1 MDTGLHSLVAIAR
14 FHQLPAEPEQLVHQ
28 FAEPGKPFSDSQLL
42 SAAKALTL
50 RAKCLS
56 PSLNQI
62 KSDTLPAIAKA
73 QDGSYFILAR
83 LSENAAGAGSD
94 ATTRTY
100 LIHDLRD
107 QAPRSLS
114 QEEFEQLWS
123 GELILVARRQGL
135 GESLQ
140 QKFDISWFIP
150 SLVKYRKLFSEVL
163 IASFFLQLFALVTPL
178 FFQVVMD
185 KVLVH
190 RGFTT
195 LDVLAVGFFVIV
207 VFEAFLGGFR
217 NYLFSHTTNRVDVE
231 LGSRLFNHLLALPLA
246 YFESRQVG
254 QNVARV
260 RELDTIRNF
269 ITGTALTLVIDLFFV
284 FVFLAVMW
292 YYSPTLTWIVL
303 ATVPAYVIL
312 SLFIT
317 PILRHR
323 LNDKFKH
330 GAANTA
336 FLTESITG
344 IGTVK
349 SMAVEPQM
357 RRKLEDHLSSYV
369 HASFR
374 SQNLGNVANQV
385 AGLINKLM
393 TLGIIWWGSHL
404 VIDGEITVGQL
415 IAFNMLAGRVSGPVL
430 KLVQLWQEFQQAGIS
445 IARLGDILNTP
456 REPGFN
462 PNRSRLPSLQGA
474 VTLDHVKFRY
484 RVDGP
489 LILQEIALQVR
500 PGEVIGIVGR
510 SGSGKST
517 ITKLIQRLY
526 VPESGR
532 VLVDGVDLAMIDTAW
547 LRRQIGVV
555 LQENFL
561 FNRSI
566 RENIALVD
574 PSIPMERVIAAAKM
588 AGAHEFIV
596 ELSEGYD
603 TLVGEQ
609 GSNLSGGQR
618 QRLAIARAL
627 INNPRIL
634 IFDEATSALD
644 YESERL
650 IQDNMARICQGRTV
664 FIIAHRLS
672 TVRTCDR
679 IIVMDKG
686 RIVEQ
691 GTHEYLL
698 DQNGYYARLY
708 SYQAHNPRLQTVSTN
723 ADPMTTGKAQER
735 PTIQAG
741 PTLRAAP
748 AVKVVPA
755 ADADSQTESTISTV
769 VLSGSNKP
777 PSDNVEKH
785 NLTHNDIDESWALE
799 LLKELEREDEERGP

>member
-1 MDTGLHSLVAIAR
+1 MDTGLHTLVALAR
-14 FHQLPAEPEQLVHQ
+14 FYQLPAEADQLAHE
-28 FAEPGKPFSDSQLL
+28 FGRPGQAFSDTELL
-42 SAAKALTL
+42 QAAKALTL
-50 RAKCLS
+50 KAKLLS
-56 PSLNQI
+56 LTILTLKASL
-62 KSDTLPAIAKA
+62 LPAIAKHN
-73 QDGSYFILAR
+73 DGSYFIIAR
-83 LSENAAGAGSD
+83 LADPDGSKNQGNDSSDPTKAGVTDAGV
-94 ATTRTY
+94 
-100 LIHDLRD
+100 LIHDLREE
-107 QAPRSLS
+107 APRTLTLDELAGS
-114 QEEFEQLWS
+114 WS
-123 GELILVARRQGL
+123 GDLIAVTRRETL
-135 GESLQ
+135 GASLQ
-140 QKFDISWFIP
+140 QHFDISWFIP
-150 SLVKYRKLFSEVL
+150 SLVKYRKLFGEVL

-195 LDVLAVGFFVIV
+195 LDVLAVGFFFIV
-207 VFEAFLGGFR
+207 VFEALLGGIR
-217 NYLFSHTTNRVDVE
+217 NYTFSHTTNRVDVE
-231 LGSRLFNHLLALPLA
+231 LGSRLYNHLMALPLA

-269 ITGTALTLVIDLFFV
+269 ITGTALTLVIDLMFV

-292 YYSPTLTWIVL
+292 YYSPTLTWVVL
-303 ATVPAYVIL
+303 ATIPFYILL

-317 PILRHR
+317 PILRKR
-323 LNDKFKH
+323 LDEKFEH

-374 SQNLGNVANQV
+374 SQNLNNVANQV

-393 TLGIIWWGSHL
+393 TLGIIWMGAHL
-404 VIDGEITVGQL
+404 VIDGQLSVGQL
-415 IAFNMLAGRVSGPVL
+415 VAFNMLAGRVSGPIL
-430 KLVQLWQEFQQAGIS
+430 KLVQLWQDFQQAGIS
-445 IARLGDILNTP
+445 VKRLGDILNAP

-462 PNRSRLPSLQGA
+462 PNRSRLPSLQGK
-474 VTLDHVKFRY
+474 VTLDHVRFRY
-484 RVDGP
+484 RTDGP
-489 LILQEIALQVR
+489 VILEDVHLDIR
-500 PGEVIGIVGR
+500 PGEVVGIVGR

-526 VPESGR
+526 TPESGR

-547 LRRQIGVV
+547 LRKKIGVV

-561 FNRSI
+561 FNRSV
-566 RENIALVD
+566 RENIAITD
-574 PSIPMERVIAAAKM
+574 PSIPMERVVAAAQM
-588 AGAHEFIV
+588 SGADEFIGD
-596 ELSEGYD
+596 LSEGYD
-603 TLVGEQ
+603 TLIGEQ

-627 INNPRIL
+627 ITNPRIL

-650 IQDNMARICQGRTV
+650 IQDNMATICKDRTV
-664 FIIAHRLS
+664 FMIAHRLS
-672 TVRTCDR
+672 TVRQCHR

-691 GTHEYLL
+691 GNH
-698 DQNGYYARLY
+698 DQLIELNGYYAKLH
-708 SYQAHNPRLQTVSTN
+708 SYQNHT
-723 ADPMTTGKAQER
+723 
-735 PTIQAG
+735 
-741 PTLRAAP
+741 PTLHT
-748 AVKVVPA
+748 V
-755 ADADSQTESTISTV
+755 ESS
-769 VLSGSNKP
+769 KP
-777 PSDNVEKH
+777 QIQIKPE
-785 NLTHNDIDESWALE
+785 E
-799 LLKELEREDEERGP
+799 LQP

>member
-14 FHQLPAEPEQLVHQ
+14 FHQLPAEPDQLVHQ
-28 FAEPGKPFSDSQLL
+28 FGLPGRSFSDTELL
-42 SAAKALTL
+42 LAAKALTL
-50 RAKCLS
+50 KARQM
-56 PSLNQI
+56 SLPVGKLN
-62 KSDTLPAIAKA
+62 SAVLPAIARH

-83 LSENAAGAGSD
+83 LSTETQQTESASEAQPFQGA
-94 ATTRTY
+94 
-100 LIHDLRD
+100 LIHDLREV
-107 QAPRSLS
+107 APRSVS
-114 QEEFEQLWS
+114 FEEFQQMWS
-123 GELILVARRQGL
+123 GDIIALTRRQGL
-135 GESLQ
+135 AESLQ

-150 SLVKYRKLFSEVL
+150 SLVKYRKLFTEVL
-163 IASFFLQLFALVTPL
+163 IASFFLQIFALVTPL

-195 LDVLAVGFFVIV
+195 LDVLAVGFFIVV
-207 VFEAFLGGFR
+207 VFEAILGGIR
-217 NYLFSHTTNRVDVE
+217 NYVFSHTTNRVDVE

-292 YYSPTLTWIVL
+292 YYSPSLTWIVMGSI
-303 ATVPAYVIL
+303 PFYVLL
-312 SLFIT
+312 SVFIT
-317 PILRHR
+317 PILRRR
-323 LNDKFKH
+323 LDEKFRH

-357 RRKLEDHLSSYV
+357 RRRLEDHLASYV
-369 HASFR
+369 HSSFR
-374 SQNLGNVANQV
+374 SQNLSNVANQV
-385 AGLINKLM
+385 AGLINKLV
-393 TLGIIWWGSHL
+393 TLGIIWWGAHL
-404 VIDGEITVGQL
+404 VIGGSLTVGQL
-415 IAFNMLAGRVSGPVL
+415 VAFNMLAGRVSGPIL
-430 KLVQLWQEFQQAGIS
+430 KLVQLWQDFQQAGLS

-462 PNRSRLPSLQGA
+462 PNRSRLPSVQGA
-474 VTLDHVKFRY
+474 VTLDHVRFRY
-484 RVDGP
+484 RPDGP
-489 LILQEIALQVR
+489 VILSDITLDVK

-526 VPESGR
+526 VSEAGR
-532 VLVDGVDLAMIDTAW
+532 IMIDGVDLSMVDTAW

-566 RENIALVD
+566 RENIALAD
-574 PSIPMERVIAAAKM
+574 PSTPMERVVVAAKM
-588 AGAHEFIV
+588 AGAHEFIGD
-596 ELSEGYD
+596 LPDGYD
-603 TLVGEQ
+603 NLVGEQ

-627 INNPRIL
+627 IGNPRIL

-650 IQDNMARICQGRTV
+650 IQDNMATICKGRTV
-664 FIIAHRLS
+664 FIIAHRLT
-672 TVRTCDR
+672 TVRQCNR
-679 IIVMDKG
+679 ILVMDKG
-686 RIVEQ
+686 RIVEEGSHDQ
-691 GTHEYLL
+691 LL
-698 DQNGYYARLY
+698 ELNGYYARLH
-708 SYQAHNPRLQTVSTN
+708 SYQNHSPVLKTVANPS
-723 ADPMTTGKAQER
+723 DR
-735 PTIQAG
+735 PPRTQRVAG
-741 PTLRAAP
+741 AP
-748 AVKVVPA
+748 ASHTAMATSHTVPKSMMKPTA
-755 ADADSQTESTISTV
+755 QMTEEV
-769 VLSGSNKP
+769 
-777 PSDNVEKH
+777 
-785 NLTHNDIDESWALE
+785 DESWAVQLLE
-799 LLKELEREDEERGP
+799 ELEREEAQAGPAKPSMVSHQTDESKPT

>member
-1 MDTGLHSLVAIAR
+1 MSNNHQNVPPFDTGLQALVAIAR
-14 FHQLPAEPEQLVHQ
+14 FHQLPAEPTQLAHEFASPGQ
-28 FAEPGKPFSDSQLL
+28 CFAETELL
-42 SAAKALTL
+42 RAAKALTL
-50 RAKCLS
+50 KAKLLR
-56 PSLNQI
+56 PSLSKLNNAM
-62 KSDTLPAIAKA
+62 LPAIVKDR
-73 QDGSYFILAR
+73 DGDYFILAR
-83 LSENAAGAGSD
+83 LATQEPSENTEVGGNNQPAI
-94 ATTRTY
+94 TV
-100 LIHDLRD
+100 LIHDLRKT
-107 QAPRSLS
+107 APQSLTLDEFDS
-114 QEEFEQLWS
+114 QWS
-123 GELILVARRQGL
+123 GELIALTRRHGF
-135 GESLQ
+135 GERLQ
-140 QKFDISWFIP
+140 QTFDITWFIP

-163 IASFFLQLFALVTPL
+163 IVSFFLQLFALVTPL

-195 LDVLAVGFFVIV
+195 LDVLAVGFFVVV
-207 VFEAFLGGFR
+207 VFEAVLGGLR

-231 LGSRLFNHLLALPLA
+231 LGSRLYHHLMALPMA

-269 ITGTALTLVIDLFFV
+269 ITGTALTLVIDLLFV

-292 YYSPTLTWIVL
+292 YYSPALTGIVL
-303 ATVPAYVIL
+303 ASIPFYVLL
-312 SLFIT
+312 SVFIT

-323 LNDKFKH
+323 LDEKFKH

-374 SQNLGNVANQV
+374 SQNLGNVASQI
-385 AGLINKLM
+385 AGLINKLV
-393 TLGIIWWGSHL
+393 TLGIIWWGAHL
-404 VIDGEITVGQL
+404 VIGGDISVGQL
-415 IAFNMLAGRVSGPVL
+415 VAFNMLAGRVSGPVL
-430 KLVQLWQEFQQAGIS
+430 KLVQLWQDFQQAGIS

-456 REPGFN
+456 CEPGFN
-462 PNRSRLPSLQGA
+462 PNRSRLPSLKGSVALEQ
-474 VTLDHVKFRY
+474 VRFRY
-484 RVDGP
+484 RPEGAV
-489 LILQEIALQVR
+489 ILDAINLHVKA
-500 PGEVIGIVGR
+500 GEVIGIVGR

-526 VPESGR
+526 IPESGR
-532 VLVDGVDLAMIDTAW
+532 VLLDGVDLSVVDTAW
-547 LRRQIGVV
+547 LRKQIGVV

-566 RENIALVD
+566 RDNIALTD
-574 PSIPMERVIAAAKM
+574 PSLSMERVVAAAKLS
-588 AGAHEFIV
+588 GAHEFIV
-596 ELSEGYD
+596 QLPEGYD
-603 TLVGEQ
+603 HMVGEQ

-650 IQDNMARICQGRTV
+650 IQDNMAHISQGRTV
-664 FIIAHRLS
+664 FIIAHRLT
-672 TVRTCDR
+672 TVRQCNR
-679 IIVMDKG
+679 IIVMEKG

-691 GTHEYLL
+691 GDHDALL
-698 DQNGYYARLY
+698 DINGYYARLY
-708 SYQAHNPRLQTVSTN
+708 SYQNHSPNLHKVSDKTQS
-723 ADPMTTGKAQER
+723 TTGQR
-735 PTIQAG
+735 DIQD
-741 PTLRAAP
+741 TS
-748 AVKVVPA
+748 V
-755 ADADSQTESTISTV
+755 
-769 VLSGSNKP
+769 
-777 PSDNVEKH
+777 
-785 NLTHNDIDESWALE
+785 
-799 LLKELEREDEERGP
+799 

>member
-1 MDTGLHSLVAIAR
+1 MDTSLHCLVAIAR
-14 FHQLPAEPEQLVHQ
+14 FHQLPAEPEQLAHQ
-28 FAEPGKPFSDSQLL
+28 FADPGEPFSDTQLL

-50 RAKCLS
+50 RAKRVL
-56 PSLNQI
+56 PNLPQI
-62 KSDTLPAIAKA
+62 KTDTLPAIAKSK
-73 QDGSYFILAR
+73 DGTYFILAR
-83 LSENAAGAGSD
+83 IGEDANGSEPR
-94 ATTRTY
+94 RTY
-100 LIHDLRD
+100 LIHDLRES
-107 QAPRSLS
+107 APRSLS
-114 QEEFEQLWS
+114 QEAFESLWS
-123 GELILVARRQGL
+123 GELILVTRRQGL

-150 SLVKYRKLFSEVL
+150 SLVKYRKLFGEVL

-195 LDVLAVGFFVIV
+195 LDVLAIGFFVIV

-231 LGSRLFNHLLALPLA
+231 LGSRLFNHLLDLPLA

-292 YYSPTLTWIVL
+292 FYSPALTWIVL
-303 ATVPAYVIL
+303 ATIPAYVIL
-312 SLFIT
+312 SVFIT

-374 SQNLGNVANQV
+374 SQNLGNVANQI

-393 TLGIIWWGSHL
+393 TLGIIWWGVHL
-404 VIDGEITVGQL
+404 VIDGNITVGQL

-445 IARLGDILNTP
+445 IDRLGDILNTP

-474 VTLDHVKFRY
+474 VSLEHVKFRY

-489 LILQEIALQVR
+489 LILDEIELRIR

-526 VPESGR
+526 MPEAGR
-532 VLVDGVDLAMIDTAW
+532 VLIDGVDLAMVDTVW
-547 LRRQIGVV
+547 LRRRIGVV

-574 PSIPMERVIAAAKM
+574 PSIPMERVVAAAKM
-588 AGAHEFIV
+588 AGAHDFIA

-627 INNPRIL
+627 IDNPRIL

-650 IQDNMARICQGRTV
+650 IQDNMARICRGRTV

-672 TVRTCDR
+672 TVRACDR

-691 GTHEYLL
+691 GSHDALL
-698 DQNGYYARLY
+698 RQNGYYAKLH
-708 SYQAHNPRLQTVSTN
+708 SYQDHQPR
-723 ADPMTTGKAQER
+723 PKAAKIKPAPQNMRFISSHPER
-735 PTIQAG
+735 PPFQVDRNAS
-741 PTLRAAP
+741 
-748 AVKVVPA
+748 
-755 ADADSQTESTISTV
+755 D
-769 VLSGSNKP
+769 KP
-777 PSDNVEKH
+777 KG
-785 NLTHNDIDESWALE
+785 
-799 LLKELEREDEERGP
+799 EE

>member
-14 FHQLPAEPEQLVHQ
+14 FHQLPAEPEQLAHQ
-28 FAEPGKPFSDSQLL
+28 FAEPGKPFSDTQLL

-50 RAKCLS
+50 RAKCVS
-56 PSLNQI
+56 PSFSQLKN
-62 KSDTLPAIAKA
+62 DTLPAIAKTV
-73 QDGSYFILAR
+73 DGAYVILAR
-83 LSENAAGAGSD
+83 IGESSSGDESNSS
-94 ATTRTY
+94 RTY
-100 LIHDLRD
+100 LIHDLRE
-107 QAPRSLS
+107 ATPRSVS
-114 QEEFEQLWS
+114 QEEFETLWS

-195 LDVLAVGFFVIV
+195 LDVLAIGFFVIV

-231 LGSRLFNHLLALPLA
+231 LGSRLFNHLLGLPLA

-292 YYSPTLTWIVL
+292 YYSSTLTWIVF

-312 SLFIT
+312 SIFIT

-374 SQNLGNVANQV
+374 SQNLGNVANQI

-393 TLGIIWWGSHL
+393 TLGIIWWGAHL
-404 VIDGEITVGQL
+404 VIGGNITVGQL

-474 VTLDHVKFRY
+474 VSFEQVKFRY

-489 LILQEIALQVR
+489 LILHDIDLQVK

-526 VPESGR
+526 VPEAGR

-574 PSIPMERVIAAAKM
+574 PSIPMARVIVAAKM

-627 INNPRIL
+627 INNPNIL

-672 TVRTCDR
+672 TVRGCNR

-691 GTHEYLL
+691 GDHDELL
-698 DQNGYYARLY
+698 RQNGYYAKLH
-708 SYQAHNPRLQTVSTN
+708 SYQSHHPHLKTVAEES
-723 ADPMTTGKAQER
+723 A
-735 PTIQAG
+735 
-741 PTLRAAP
+741 
-748 AVKVVPA
+748 
-755 ADADSQTESTISTV
+755 TESARFTSSHPERASFRV
-769 VLSGSNKP
+769 ERKHSEKQD
-777 PSDNVEKH
+777 DNE
-785 NLTHNDIDESWALE
+785 
-799 LLKELEREDEERGP
+799 

>member
-1 MDTGLHSLVAIAR
+1 MNTGLTTLVAIAR
-14 FHQLPAEPEQLVHQ
+14 FHQLPAEAEQLDHEFGQ
-28 FAEPGKPFSDSQLL
+28 PGEVFTDTEILR
-42 SAAKALTL
+42 AAKALTL
-50 RAKCLS
+50 KAKHLK
-56 PSLNQI
+56 PSLSEL
-62 KSDTLPAIAKA
+62 KSAMLPAIVKDN
-73 QDGSYFILAR
+73 DGSYFILAR
-83 LSENAAGAGSD
+83 LSEAKENEDEADGITGV
-94 ATTRTY
+94 
-100 LIHDLRD
+100 LIHDLRED
-107 QAPRSLS
+107 APQSLTVDELQAR
-114 QEEFEQLWS
+114 WS
-123 GELILVARRQGL
+123 GELIALTRRQGL
-135 GESLQ
+135 ADSLQ

-150 SLVKYRKLFSEVL
+150 SLIKYRKLFYEVL

-195 LDVLAVGFFVIV
+195 LDVLAVGFFIVV
-207 VFEAFLGGFR
+207 VFEAILGGLR
-217 NYLFSHTTNRVDVE
+217 NYTFSHTTNRVDVE
-231 LGSRLFNHLLALPLA
+231 LGSRLFNHLMALPLS

-284 FVFLAVMW
+284 FIFLGVMW
-292 YYSPTLTWIVL
+292 FYSETLTWIVIGSIPL
-303 ATVPAYVIL
+303 YIAL
-312 SLFIT
+312 SIFIT

-323 LNDKFKH
+323 LDEKFKH

-369 HASFR
+369 HASFK
-374 SQNLGNVANQV
+374 SQNLSNVANQI

-393 TLGIIWWGSHL
+393 TLGIIWVGAHL

-415 IAFNMLAGRVSGPVL
+415 VAFNMLAGRVSGPIL
-430 KLVQLWQEFQQAGIS
+430 KLVQLWQDFQQAGIS

-462 PNRSRLPSLQGA
+462 PNRSRLPALKGA
-474 VTLDHVKFRY
+474 VSLDHIRFRY
-484 RVDGP
+484 RTDGP
-489 LILQEIALQVR
+489 VILDDINLHVR
-500 PGEVIGIVGR
+500 PGEVLGIVGR

-526 VPESGR
+526 IPESGR
-532 VLVDGVDLAMIDTAW
+532 MLIDGVDLSMVDTVW
-547 LRRQIGVV
+547 LRKQIGVV

-561 FNRSI
+561 FNKTI
-566 RENIALVD
+566 RENIALSD
-574 PSIPMERVIAAAKM
+574 PSISMERVIQAAKM
-588 AGAHEFIV
+588 SGAHEFIV
-596 ELSEGYD
+596 DLPEGYD
-603 TLVGEQ
+603 DMVGEQ

-627 INNPRIL
+627 ITNPRIL

-650 IQDNMARICQGRTV
+650 IQDNMATICKDRTV

-672 TVRTCDR
+672 TVRGCNR

-691 GTHEYLL
+691 GSHDELIDL
-698 DQNGYYARLY
+698 NGYYTKLY
-708 SYQAHNPRLQTVSTN
+708 SYQNHTPVLHEVDDTQSN
-723 ADPMTTGKAQER
+723 
-735 PTIQAG
+735 QA
-741 PTLRAAP
+741 A
-748 AVKVVPA
+748 
-755 ADADSQTESTISTV
+755 
-769 VLSGSNKP
+769 
-777 PSDNVEKH
+777 SDN
-785 NLTHNDIDESWALE
+785 LQPQGQPS
-799 LLKELEREDEERGP
+799 

>member
-14 FHQLPAEPEQLVHQ
+14 FHQLPAETEQLQHQ
-28 FAEPGKPFSDSQLL
+28 FAQPGIDFSSTEILQ
-42 SAAKALTL
+42 AAKALTL
-50 RAKCLS
+50 KSKLLS
-56 PSLNQI
+56 LTLTELNNAM
-62 KSDTLPAIAKA
+62 LPAIAQA
-73 QDGSYFILAR
+73 NDGHYFVLAR
-83 LSENAAGAGSD
+83 LSND
-94 ATTRTY
+94 ADNTTV
-100 LIHDLRD
+100 LIHDLRE
-107 QAPRSLS
+107 QAPKSLPIN
-114 QEEFEQLWS
+114 EFESLWS
-123 GELILVARRQGL
+123 GELIALTRRQSL
-135 GESLQ
+135 VDSLQ
-140 QKFDISWFIP
+140 KKFDISWFIP
-150 SLVKYRKLFSEVL
+150 SLIKYRKIFTEVL
-163 IASFFLQLFALVTPL
+163 IVSFFLQLFALVTPL

-195 LDVLAVGFFVIV
+195 LDVLAVGFFVVV
-207 VFEAFLGGFR
+207 VFEAVLGGIR

-231 LGSRLFNHLLALPLA
+231 LGSRLYNHLLNLPLG

-269 ITGTALTLVIDLFFV
+269 ITGTALTLVIDLLFV

-303 ATVPAYVIL
+303 GTLPFYFLL

-323 LNDKFKH
+323 LNEKFKH

-349 SMAVEPQM
+349 SLAVEPQM
-357 RRKLEDHLSSYV
+357 KRKLEDHLSSYV

-374 SQNLGNVANQV
+374 SQNLSNIAGQTS
-385 AGLINKLM
+385 GLINKLM
-393 TLGIIWWGSHL
+393 TLGIIWVGAHL
-404 VIDGEITVGQL
+404 VIDGKITVGQL
-415 IAFNMLAGRVSGPVL
+415 VAFNMLAGRVSSPIL
-430 KLVQLWQEFQQAGIS
+430 KLVQLWQDFQQAGIS
-445 IARLGDILNTP
+445 IERLGDILITP
-456 REPGFN
+456 KEQGFN
-462 PNRSRLPSLQGA
+462 PNRSRLAAIKGA
-474 VTLDHVKFRY
+474 ISIDRVRFRY
-484 RVDGP
+484 QLDGP
-489 LILQEIALQVR
+489 VILDDISLHIK

-526 VPESGR
+526 IAESGR
-532 VLVDGVDLAMIDTAW
+532 VLIDGVDLSMVDTAW
-547 LRRQIGVV
+547 LRKQIGVV

-561 FNRSI
+561 FNRTI
-566 RENIALVD
+566 RENIALSD
-574 PSIPMERVIAAAKM
+574 PSISMERVVNAAQIS
-588 AGAHEFIV
+588 GAHEFIS
-596 ELSEGYD
+596 ELPEGYD
-603 TLVGEQ
+603 NIVGEQ

-627 INNPRIL
+627 INNPKIL

-650 IQDNMARICQGRTV
+650 IQDNMSKISQGRTV

-672 TVRTCDR
+672 TVRQCDR

-691 GTHEYLL
+691 GNHDALINL
-698 DQNGYYARLY
+698 NGYYAKLHG
-708 SYQAHNPRLQTVSTN
+708 YQNHSPHLQQIVSSQ
-723 ADPMTTGKAQER
+723 P
-735 PTIQAG
+735 
-741 PTLRAAP
+741 
-748 AVKVVPA
+748 
-755 ADADSQTESTISTV
+755 DSQSFKVKNGTQD
-769 VLSGSNKP
+769 KP
-777 PSDNVEKH
+777 KKGKQS
-785 NLTHNDIDESWALE
+785 
-799 LLKELEREDEERGP
+799 

>member
-14 FHQLPAEPEQLVHQ
+14 FHQLPAEPEQLAHQ
-28 FAEPGKPFSDSQLL
+28 FAEPGKPFSDTEIL

-50 RAKCLS
+50 RAKCVS
-56 PSLNQI
+56 PGFSQLKN
-62 KSDTLPAIAKA
+62 DTLPAIAKA

-83 LSENAAGAGSD
+83 LGENTDGES
-94 ATTRTY
+94 TTRTY
-100 LIHDLRD
+100 LIHNLSE
-107 QAPRSLS
+107 ASPRSVS
-114 QEEFEQLWS
+114 QEEFESLWS
-123 GELILVARRQGL
+123 GELILVTRRQGL

-150 SLVKYRKLFSEVL
+150 SLIKYRKLFSEVL

-195 LDVLAVGFFVIV
+195 LDVLAIGFFVIV

-231 LGSRLFNHLLALPLA
+231 LGSRLFNHLLGLPLA

-303 ATVPAYVIL
+303 ATVPAYVLL

-393 TLGIIWWGSHL
+393 TLGIIWWGAHL
-404 VIDGEITVGQL
+404 VIDGKLTVGQL

-474 VTLDHVKFRY
+474 VSLEQVKFRY

-489 LILQEIALQVR
+489 LILHEIDLLVK
-500 PGEVIGIVGR
+500 PGEVMGIVGR

-526 VPESGR
+526 VPEAGR
-532 VLVDGVDLAMIDTAW
+532 VLVDGVDLSMIDTAW

-588 AGAHEFIV
+588 SGAHEFIV

-672 TVRTCDR
+672 TVRGCNR

-691 GTHEYLL
+691 GNHDELL
-698 DQNGYYARLY
+698 QQNGYYAKLH
-708 SYQAHNPRLQTVSTN
+708 SYQSHHPHLKTVEAEPSPTSQQAPRFVSSHPERASYRVDRAPSEKGQPAHS
-723 ADPMTTGKAQER
+723 
-735 PTIQAG
+735 
-741 PTLRAAP
+741 
-748 AVKVVPA
+748 
-755 ADADSQTESTISTV
+755 
-769 VLSGSNKP
+769 
-777 PSDNVEKH
+777 EK
-785 NLTHNDIDESWALE
+785 
-799 LLKELEREDEERGP
+799 REGEE

>member
-1 MDTGLHSLVAIAR
+1 MDTGLNTLVALAR
-14 FHQLPAEPEQLVHQ
+14 FHQLPAEPEQLSHEYGQ
-28 FAEPGKPFSDSQLL
+28 PGEHFTDTQILQ
-42 SAAKALTL
+42 AAKALTL
-50 RAKCLS
+50 KAKKLS
-56 PSLNQI
+56 LSFSELNNGL
-62 KSDTLPAIAKA
+62 LPAIAKA
-73 QDGSYFILAR
+73 KDGSYFILAKI
-83 LSENAAGAGSD
+83 SEESHQDDNVSTSGV
-94 ATTRTY
+94 
-100 LIHDLRD
+100 LIQDLRD
-107 QAPRSLS
+107 KAPKTLTR
-114 QEEFEQLWS
+114 FELEALWS
-123 GELILVARRQGL
+123 GEVIALTRRQGL
-135 GESLQ
+135 GDSLQ
-140 QKFDISWFIP
+140 QAFDISWFIP
-150 SLVKYRKLFSEVL
+150 SLVKYRKLFSEVI

-190 RGFTT
+190 RGYTT
-195 LDVLAVGFFVIV
+195 LDVLAVGFFVVV
-207 VFEAFLGGFR
+207 VFESLLGGIR
-217 NYLFSHTTNRVDVE
+217 NYIFSHTTNRVDVE
-231 LGSRLFNHLLALPLA
+231 LGSRLFHHLMSLPLA

-303 ATVPAYVIL
+303 ATIPCYVIL
-312 SLFIT
+312 SIFIT
-317 PILRHR
+317 PILRKR
-323 LNDKFKH
+323 LDEKFKH

-369 HASFR
+369 HSSFK
-374 SQNLGNVANQV
+374 SQNLNNVANQV

-393 TLGIIWWGSHL
+393 TLGIIWVGAHL
-404 VIDGEITVGQL
+404 VMDNKLTVGQL
-415 IAFNMLAGRVSGPVL
+415 IAFNMLAGRVSGPIL
-430 KLVQLWQEFQQAGIS
+430 KLVQLWQDFQQAGIS
-445 IARLGDILNTP
+445 IKRLGDILNTP

-462 PNRSRLPSLQGA
+462 PNRSRLPTLQGA
-474 VTLDHVKFRY
+474 VTIEHVRFRY
-484 RVDGP
+484 RTDGP
-489 LILQEIALQVR
+489 TILDDISLQVK

-517 ITKLIQRLY
+517 ITKLVQRLY
-526 VPESGR
+526 IPEGGR
-532 VLVDGVDLAMIDTAW
+532 VLIDGVDLSVVDTVW
-547 LRRQIGVV
+547 LRKQIGVV

-561 FNRSI
+561 FNRTI
-566 RENIALVD
+566 RENIALSD
-574 PSIPMERVIAAAKM
+574 PSIPMERVIQAAKM

-596 ELSEGYD
+596 DLPEGYD
-603 TLVGEQ
+603 NLVGEQ

-650 IQDNMARICQGRTV
+650 VQDNMAKICQGRTV
-664 FIIAHRLS
+664 FIIAHRLT
-672 TVRTCDR
+672 TVRQCHR

-691 GTHEYLL
+691 GNHDALIA
-698 DQNGYYARLY
+698 QNGYYAKLH
-708 SYQAHNPRLQTVSTN
+708 SYQSHTPNLHPVTSQK
-723 ADPMTTGKAQER
+723 TTKAEGF
-735 PTIQAG
+735 A
-741 PTLRAAP
+741 
-748 AVKVVPA
+748 
-755 ADADSQTESTISTV
+755 S
-769 VLSGSNKP
+769 
-777 PSDNVEKH
+777 
-785 NLTHNDIDESWALE
+785 
-799 LLKELEREDEERGP
+799 